1 MQENLLIDGN
11 HFEGFRVSTPR
22 ATLLLITAPRGFLG
36 CGYINCQAAAN
47 LGDAAA
53 IVRGVKNFD
62 DMLKATVAEVSP
74 AAAEL
79 GVAVGMTGREALLRM
94 A

>member
-11 HFEGFRVSTPR
+11 NFEAVSIKTPR
-22 ATLLLITAPRGFLG
+22 ATLLVIAGARGILG
-36 CGYINCQAAAN
+36 CGYINCQAAAK

-62 DMLKATVAEVSP
+62 DMLGAVVAEVSP

-79 GVAVGMTGREALLRM
+79 GVAVGMSGREALLRM